1 MLYTRTY
8 TCVHV
13 CVLCAIYAFLFII
26 FYYLPTS
33 SICQAF
39 LSVFSET
46 LSSMGSRLGI
56 WGSDLLLLFDRSPSL
71 RYVGYVAGLL
81 HIPWNILNIYWMLVY
96 ISYIFKMPLHYMH
109 IYIICTRYFKYFAI
123 ILSILYF
130 CTYFTYKHMWHV
142 YFSMYIP
149 IANDTTTF
157 YTLYS
162 VPK

>member
-8 TCVHV
+8 TCVYV

-46 LSSMGSRLGI
+46 LSSMGFDLGSRLGM
-56 WGSDLLLLFDRSPSL
+56 WGSDLLLLFDRSPSF

-81 HIPWNILNIYWMLVY
+81 HIPWNILNIYWILLNTCLY
-96 ISYIFKMPLHYMH
+96 TSLKCL
-109 IYIICTRYFKYFAI
+109 YIICTY
-123 ILSILYF
+123 ILYVLG
-130 CTYFTYKHMWHV
+130 TWN
-142 YFSMYIP
+142 I
-149 IANDTTTF
+149 
-157 YTLYS
+157 LR
-162 VPK
+162 